1 MIKIYNTMSGT
12 LQEFTPV
19 NPGVVNMY
27 VCGPT
32 VYNYIHIGNARP
44 IIFFDTVKRY
54 FEYIGYKVNYI
65 QNFTDIDDK
74 MIKKANEEGISVK
87 ELADKFITEYFK
99 DTKTLN
105 IKEEGAIHPKATE
118 NIEEMIDVV
127 KTLEAKGFAYESEGD
142 VYFDIEKFEEYGK
155 LSHRNI
161 EDMMA
166 GARIEISEKKKNP
179 MDFVLWKNAKP
190 GEPSWNS
197 PWGEG
202 RPGWH
207 LECSAMSA
215 KYLGDT
221 FDIHGGGQDL
231 IFPHHENEIAQSEC
245 ASGKTFANYWMHNG
259 YINIKGEKMSKSTG
273 NFFLLREVLE
283 KYPGNILRFF
293 MIMSHYRKPIE
304 FSEDELMMAK
314 SSLERIENSVR
325 RVDEILT
332 KSGSDNNGT
341 EELLESVK
349 KSREKFCEGMN
360 DDFNTS
366 LAIGAI
372 FDMVKEINRYIDMNP
387 IPSENAKEALISS
400 KKIVKNIMEDVLGV
414 KLSTENVVKS
424 GITSEL
430 IDFIVELRW
439 DAKQNKNWAMSD
451 KIRDRLKEMG
461 IDIKDGK
468 DGTTWKM

>member
-1 MIKIYNTMSGT
+1 MIKIYNTMSGS

-19 NPGVVNMY
+19 TPGVVNMY

-54 FEYIGYKVNYI
+54 FEYRGYKVNYI

-74 MIKKANEEGISVK
+74 MIKKANEEGITVK
-87 ELADKFITEYFK
+87 ELADKFIAEYFK
-99 DTKTLN
+99 DTKSLN
-105 IKEEGAIHPKATE
+105 IKEDGTIHPKATE

-127 KTLEAKGFAYESEGD
+127 KTLESKGFAYSSEGD
-142 VYFDIEKFEEYGK
+142 VYFDIEKFDEYGK

-166 GARIEISEKKKNP
+166 GARIEVSEKKKNP
-179 MDFVLWKNAKP
+179 MDFVLWKSAKE
-190 GEPSWNS
+190 GEPSWTS

-314 SSLERIENSVR
+314 SSLERVENSIR
-325 RVDEILT
+325 RVEET
-332 KSGSDNNGT
+332 VEKSGTDNNGT
-341 EELLESVK
+341 EELIESIN
-349 KSREKFCEGMN
+349 KSRNKFCEGMD

-366 LAIGAI
+366 LAIGAV
-372 FDMVKEINRYIDMNP
+372 FDMVKEINRYIDINP
-387 IPSENAKEALISS
+387 LPSMEAKNGLNMAKEC
-400 KKIVKNIMEDVLGV
+400 VREIMEEVLGV
-414 KLSTENVVKS
+414 KLTTENRVET
-424 GITSEL
+424 GITSDL
-430 IDFIVELRW
+430 INFIIELRW
-439 DAKQNKNWAMSD
+439 DAKQNKNWEMSD
-451 KIRDRLKEMG
+451 KIRDRLKALG
-461 IDIKDGK
+461 IEIKDGK

>member
-1 MIKIYNTMSGT
+1 MIKIHNTMSGS
-12 LQEFTPV
+12 LQEFKPV
-19 NPGVVNMY
+19 TPGVVNMY

-32 VYNYIHIGNARP
+32 VYNFIHIGNARP

-54 FEYIGYKVNYI
+54 FEYSGYKVNYI

-74 MIKKANEEGISVK
+74 MIKKANEEKISVK
-87 ELADKFITEYFK
+87 ELAEKFIAEYFK
-99 DTKTLN
+99 DTAELN
-105 IKEEGAIHPKATE
+105 IKEEGTIHPKATE

-127 KTLEAKGFAYESEGD
+127 KTLEKKGFAYVSEGD
-142 VYFDIEKFEEYGK
+142 VYFDIEKYNEYGK

-166 GARIEISEKKKNP
+166 GARIEVSEKKKNP
-179 MDFVLWKNAKP
+179 MDFVLWKSVKP
-190 GEPSWNS
+190 GEPSWSS

-245 ASGKTFANYWMHNG
+245 STGKTFANYWMHNG

-283 KYPGNILRFF
+283 KYKGNIVRFF

-304 FSEDELMMAK
+304 FSEEELTMAK
-314 SSLERIENSVR
+314 SSLERIENSVM
-325 RVDEILT
+325 RVNEIVE
-332 KSGSDNNGT
+332 KSGNDNNGT
-341 EELLESVK
+341 EEFRANLNK
-349 KSREKFCEGMN
+349 YHEKFKEGMD

-366 LAIGAI
+366 LAIGAV
-372 FDMVKEINRYIDMNP
+372 FEMVKELNRYIDLNSNP
-387 IPSENAKEALISS
+387 SDEVKKALVEAKEMITKIMENA
-400 KKIVKNIMEDVLGV
+400 LGV
-414 KLSTENVVKS
+414 KLNTENRVETGV
-424 GITSEL
+424 TCDL

-451 KIRDRLKEMG
+451 KIRDRLKELG
-461 IDIKDGK
+461 IEIKDGK

>member
-1 MIKIYNTMSGT
+1 MIKIHNTMSGS
-12 LQEFTPV
+12 LQEFKPV

-32 VYNYIHIGNARP
+32 VYNFIHIGNARP

-54 FEYIGYKVNYI
+54 FEYSGYKVNYI

-74 MIKKANEEGISVK
+74 MIKRANEEKISVK
-87 ELADKFITEYFK
+87 ELAEKFIAEYFK
-99 DTKTLN
+99 DTAELN
-105 IKEEGAIHPKATE
+105 IKEEGTVHPKATE
-118 NIEEMIDVV
+118 NIEEMIEVV
-127 KTLEAKGFAYESEGD
+127 KTLEEKGFAYVSEGD
-142 VYFDIEKFEEYGK
+142 VYFDIEKYNEYGK

-166 GARIEISEKKKNP
+166 GARIEVSEKKKNP
-179 MDFVLWKNAKP
+179 MDFVLWKSAKP
-190 GEPSWNS
+190 GEPSWSS

-245 ASGKTFANYWMHNG
+245 STGKTFANYWMHNG

-283 KYPGNILRFF
+283 KYKGNIVRFF

-304 FSEDELMMAK
+304 FSEEELTMAK

-325 RVDEILT
+325 RVNET
-332 KSGSDNNGT
+332 VEKSGNDNNGT
-341 EELLESVK
+341 EEFRLNLNK
-349 KSREKFCEGMN
+349 YHEKFKEGMD

-366 LAIGAI
+366 LAIGAV
-372 FDMVKEINRYIDMNP
+372 FEMVKELNRYIDLNSNP
-387 IPSENAKEALISS
+387 SNESKKVLIESKELITKIMENA
-400 KKIVKNIMEDVLGV
+400 LGV
-414 KLSTENVVKS
+414 KLNIENRVET
-424 GITSEL
+424 GIASDL

-451 KIRDRLKEMG
+451 KIRDRLKELG
-461 IDIKDGK
+461 IEIKDGK